1 MKKILIVYANYY
13 PDISKSLTSSVEKI
27 LKREKIGFKSLEV
40 SGIFEIPVALSKY
53 IKKFDGFIALG
64 CVIRGQTSHYD
75 FICNSTFNS
84 IIDISVKY
92 KKPIG
97 NGIITANDIHQAK
110 KRKVKKGTE
119 AAKAVIGILSNEPS

>member
-1 MKKILIVYANYY
+1 MKKILVVYANYY
-13 PDISKSLTSSVEKI
+13 PDISKSLKSSVEKI
-27 LKREKIGFKSLEV
+27 FKRKKISFKYLEV

-64 CVIRGQTSHYD
+64 CVIKGETSHYD

-84 IIDISVKY
+84 ILDMSVKY

-97 NGIITANDIHQAK
+97 NGIITANNIHQAK

-119 AAKAVIGILSNEPS
+119 AANAVIGILSNEPS

>member
-13 PDISKSLTSSVEKI
+13 PDISKSLTYSVEKI
-27 LKREKIGFKSLEV
+27 LKREKISFKSLEV
-40 SGIFEIPVALSKY
+40 SGIFEIPVVLSKY

-97 NGIITANDIHQAK
+97 NGIITANDIHQQK
-110 KRKVKKGTE
+110 KRKVKKE
-119 AAKAVIGILSNEPS
+119 LKLKQ

>member
-1 MKKILIVYANYY
+1 MV
-13 PDISKSLTSSVEKI
+13 
-27 LKREKIGFKSLEV
+27 
-40 SGIFEIPVALSKY
+40 LSKY

-119 AAKAVIGILSNEPS
+119 AAKAVISFYLMMS